1 MKKKKLIE
9 KVFRS
14 ILSVYWMCSLYYGT
28 CPWSSASYIPA
39 KWLYEWLMQ
48 WQLFPSCEY
57 LCKIC
62 IFLLVG
68 TVSCS
73 FRCLIHS
80 GKQKRNSL
88 CQLKESTFTALSG
101 KRTVYCPVF
110 NYDFILTEQWH
121 LLLLAYFW
129 EIVQKRGQLIS
140 IFPSQGAYKTLCCRP
155 TDLHLICRVKGV
167 WRHLNAYFVNYCKCG
182 FYLWCN
188 VIEYLFILCFF
199 FFFFNIT
206 LTELIPALLH
216 LAAYYQRQKKSLRP
230 RVRLKPLLSAAKRI
244 TMNFLFDA
252 AARYRVCAVSEI
264 KNCI

>member
-1 MKKKKLIE
+1 
-9 KVFRS
+9 
-14 ILSVYWMCSLYYGT
+14 MCSLYYGT

-57 LCKIC
+57 LCKIW

-80 GKQKRNSL
+80 GKRKETHCVNSKRAHLQHCLRN
-88 CQLKESTFTALSG
+88 ALSIALFFIMILFWQSSDI
-101 KRTVYCPVF
+101 YCISLIF
-110 NYDFILTEQWH
+110 GRLFRRGDSSYLYSH
-121 LLLLAYFW
+121 LRVPTNTLLSSDRF
-129 EIVQKRGQLIS
+129 
-140 IFPSQGAYKTLCCRP
+140 T
-155 TDLHLICRVKGV
+155 LICRVKGV

-199 FFFFNIT
+199 FFYIT
-206 LTELIPALLH
+206 LTELTPPLLH
-216 LAAYYQRQKKSLRP
+216 LAAYYQQQKKSLRL

-252 AARYRVCAVSEI
+252 DAQYWVRAVSEI